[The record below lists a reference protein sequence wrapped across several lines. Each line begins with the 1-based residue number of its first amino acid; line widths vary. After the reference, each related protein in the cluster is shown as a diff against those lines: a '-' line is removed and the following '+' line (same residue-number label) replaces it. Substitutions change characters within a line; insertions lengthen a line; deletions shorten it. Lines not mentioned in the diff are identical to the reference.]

1 MYANMSERTTQ
12 DYNEVL
18 DRLPDLPNLEYFLV
32 DFEFAERYAIER
44 RYPHVQVRT
53 LGFRTFFSFRN
64 LKFYKKDAKAK
75 SLIKRISKKPK
86 TTSKPEKC
94 PSAITL

>member
-1 MYANMSERTTQ
+1 MWAIHGLIGDHFVPLMYANMSERTTQ

-32 DFEFAERYAIER
+32 DFEFAERHAIER

-64 LKFYKKDAKAK
+64 LKFYKKKM
-75 SLIKRISKKPK
+75 LKPN
-86 TTSKPEKC
+86 
-94 PSAITL
+94 L